1 MRMPIISTFLLAL
14 ASVSANAATSI
25 TIDARQNCIQG
36 ALNPNSPYGAPATF
50 QLAPGR
56 YVMSLSSDSMSCS
69 GGNVTPGCLIDGVI
83 VQGGWG
89 NARWGVSVRQQPIV
103 VDVGGSGNA
112 NLWAYTSDDVCSDNS
127 GQATLLIQQT
137 N

>member
-89 NARWGVSVRQQPIV
+89 TLAGACPSGSSRSSSMWAAAATPTCGPTRPMTFAPTTAARPP
-103 VDVGGSGNA
+103 
-112 NLWAYTSDDVCSDNS
+112 C
-127 GQATLLIQQT
+127 
-137 N
+137 